1 MIDLRLPINMSRFCA
16 NEKTACFGE
25 TESFYLARIQK
36 SPWMQNKA
44 YGQEE
49 PPSENVYVC
58 LYACIGR
65 LGERGCI
72 FGREERTH
80 PLGEGETHL
89 EVGNY
94 AHGLA
99 KDRGG
104 LEHML
109 GGHTSIS
116 IGRGVILNISASGGR
131 C

>member
-1 MIDLRLPINMSRFCA
+1 MSTCA
-16 NEKTACFGE
+16 CT
-25 TESFYLARIQK
+25 
-36 SPWMQNKA
+36 
-44 YGQEE
+44 
-49 PPSENVYVC
+49 NVSG
-58 LYACIGR
+58 A

-99 KDRGG
+99 KDRGDG

-116 IGRGVILNISASGGR
+116 IGLGVILNISASRGR

>member
-1 MIDLRLPINMSRFCA
+1 
-16 NEKTACFGE
+16 
-25 TESFYLARIQK
+25 
-36 SPWMQNKA
+36 MQNK
-44 YGQEE
+44 EDS
-49 PPSENVYVC
+49 PSENVYVC
-58 LYACIGR
+58 LYECIGR
-65 LGERGCI
+65 FGGEGLYIWSRGEDTP
-72 FGREERTH
+72 FG
-80 PLGEGETHL
+80 GGETHL

-116 IGRGVILNISASGGR
+116 IGRGVILNISASRGR

>member
-1 MIDLRLPINMSRFCA
+1 M
-16 NEKTACFGE
+16 
-25 TESFYLARIQK
+25 
-36 SPWMQNKA
+36 A
-44 YGQEE
+44 YGQED

-72 FGREERTH
+72 FGRRGRTH

-109 GGHTSIS
+109 RGHTSIS

-131 C
+131 S

>member
-1 MIDLRLPINMSRFCA
+1 MKRLLVSVKLNAFVLHKYKRARRLLMDRKTHHPRMSTCA
-16 NEKTACFGE
+16 CKHVSGT
-25 TESFYLARIQK
+25 R
-36 SPWMQNKA
+36 
-44 YGQEE
+44 
-49 PPSENVYVC
+49 
-58 LYACIGR
+58 
-65 LGERGCI
+65 GERGCI
-72 FGREERTH
+72 FGRRGRTH

-116 IGRGVILNISASGGR
+116 IGRGVILNISASRGR

>member
-1 MIDLRLPINMSRFCA
+1 MKRLLVSVKLNPFILHEYKRAQRCKTRHMDRKSHHLRMS
-16 NEKTACFGE
+16 T
-25 TESFYLARIQK
+25 
-36 SPWMQNKA
+36 
-44 YGQEE
+44 
-49 PPSENVYVC
+49 
-58 LYACIGR
+58 YACKHVSGAWGR
-65 LGERGCI
+65 GVVYLVG
-72 FGREERTH
+72 EERTH

-104 LEHML
+104 LEQML

>member
-1 MIDLRLPINMSRFCA
+1 
-16 NEKTACFGE
+16 
-25 TESFYLARIQK
+25 
-36 SPWMQNKA
+36 MQNRK
-44 YGQEE
+44 
-49 PPSENVYVC
+49 SHH
-58 LYACIGR
+58 LRMSTYACTNVSGAWGR
-65 LGERGCI
+65 GVVYLVE
-72 FGREERTH
+72 EERTH

-116 IGRGVILNISASGGR
+116 IGRGVILNISASRGR

>member
-1 MIDLRLPINMSRFCA
+1 MLVSMYRALRGR
-16 NEKTACFGE
+16 GVV
-25 TESFYLARIQK
+25 YLV
-36 SPWMQNKA
+36 
-44 YGQEE
+44 G
-49 PPSENVYVC
+49 
-58 LYACIGR
+58 
-65 LGERGCI
+65 
-72 FGREERTH
+72 EERTH

-104 LEHML
+104 LEQML